1 MLTIS
6 ENDYREL
13 RRITQ
18 LRKAGKISEARFR
31 KLTSEILDPLRRRE
45 ELRNKKKAL
54 RDELHKKLREIDSA
68 YSKRGGITVQ
78 GGLPSLGKRR

>member
-13 RRITQ
+13 QRITQ

-31 KLTSEILDPLRRRE
+31 KLTSEILDPLRRKE

-54 RDELHKKLREIDSA
+54 RDELHKKLREIDGA